1 MAPNTRDHHLVV
13 KVVSERVLIDRE
25 AADGNRLFHAHY
37 VVADDTGCAV
47 LDVHQDY
54 DLTPDSLIALHNVS
68 TKLVRDRMRIVVGK
82 WGTIEPT
89 TRTIR
94 GHILTTPN
102 FSDVDYSAVDTSETD
117 N

>member
-13 KVVSERVLIDRE
+13 KVVSERVLVDKE

-37 VVADDTGCAV
+37 VVADDTGCAI
-47 LDVHQDY
+47 LDVHEDY
-54 DLTPDSLIALHNVS
+54 HLSPNSLIELHNVC

-82 WGTIEPT
+82 WGTIEST

-102 FSDVDYSAVDTSETD
+102 FSDVDYSAIDTSLID